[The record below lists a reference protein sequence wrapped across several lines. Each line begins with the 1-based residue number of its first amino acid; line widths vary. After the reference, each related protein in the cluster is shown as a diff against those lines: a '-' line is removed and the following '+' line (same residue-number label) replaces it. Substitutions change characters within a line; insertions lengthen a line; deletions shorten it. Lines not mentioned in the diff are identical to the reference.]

1 MLPIRQQYKK
11 PHPLSQ
17 LLQALRCSPR
27 ALKTTPFLEALFE
40 HLPMAAAI
48 VDEHDRIVSINP
60 AFTALFGFS
69 AEEALGK
76 PIGELIVPEELRA
89 EGKHFTEV
97 ALHGEPISTETVR
110 KHREGERIP
119 VWIRAVP
126 IRLSGQHLGVLALYH
141 DIRPLHQHRQRLVQ
155 LVEEL
160 QQLNTAKDRLLAI
173 IAHDLR
179 SPLATAQ
186 GLLGLIL
193 AEAHSPE
200 ALTEHVTKLQ
210 RILTEQLELVNE
222 LLEFARVETGHITL
236 ELTEVDLCEILANVV
251 DTLTLSA
258 YNKQIRLL
266 CTFPE
271 EGLYL
276 QGDAAKLQ
284 RIFWNLLSNAIKFT
298 PEGGTVEVEARLE
311 PNSTLPI
318 VVRISDTGIGISS
331 EQLHYLFKPF
341 SASRPGTHG
350 ERGTGLGLFIVKRFV
365 DLHGGEITVRSTP
378 GQGTTVLLSF
388 PGTPPQQ

>member
-17 LLQALRCSPR
+17 LLQALKCSPR

-155 LVEEL
+155 LARSSNSSTPQKTVCWQSSPTISAL
-160 QQLNTAKDRLLAI
+160 PWQQLKDYWGLSWRRLTP
-173 IAHDLR
+173 R
-179 SPLATAQ
+179 KPSP
-186 GLLGLIL
+186 
-193 AEAHSPE
+193 
-200 ALTEHVTKLQ
+200 
-210 RILTEQLELVNE
+210 NM
-222 LLEFARVETGHITL
+222 
-236 ELTEVDLCEILANVV
+236 
-251 DTLTLSA
+251 
-258 YNKQIRLL
+258 
-266 CTFPE
+266 
-271 EGLYL
+271 
-276 QGDAAKLQ
+276 
-284 RIFWNLLSNAIKFT
+284 
-298 PEGGTVEVEARLE
+298 
-311 PNSTLPI
+311 
-318 VVRISDTGIGISS
+318 
-331 EQLHYLFKPF
+331 
-341 SASRPGTHG
+341 
-350 ERGTGLGLFIVKRFV
+350 
-365 DLHGGEITVRSTP
+365 
-378 GQGTTVLLSF
+378 
-388 PGTPPQQ
+388 